1 VAPEPPL
8 PGSVVRSYNLR
19 DSTWIHALLLVL
31 TYSLYAGYPVFRV
44 PIMTLNTSGTTSST
58 VVDAPQVKKYDI
70 RFILFLSNLVSYN
83 LMPA

>member
-1 VAPEPPL
+1 M
-8 PGSVVRSYNLR
+8 R
-19 DSTWIHALLLVL
+19 
-31 TYSLYAGYPVFRV
+31 GYPVFRV

-58 VVDAPQVKKYDI
+58 VADAPQVKKYDI